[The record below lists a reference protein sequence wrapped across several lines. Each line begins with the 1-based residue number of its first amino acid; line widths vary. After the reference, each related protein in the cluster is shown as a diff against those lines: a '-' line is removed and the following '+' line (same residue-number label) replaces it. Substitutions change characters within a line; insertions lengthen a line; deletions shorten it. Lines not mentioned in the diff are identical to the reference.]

1 MTGPKVPPVQH
12 TSSDSRTR
20 ILLIAPEP
28 FFHAAGTPLNIR
40 SICRALTEGGYEVHL
55 LTLPLG
61 ADVAMPGLV
70 YHRTARIPGIMSV
83 PVGFSLGKAAYNLIL
98 ALHLFGLMVR
108 LRPLA
113 VHAFEEA
120 AFYASPMAR
129 AFGAVA
135 VMDIDSDIS
144 VQLADSGSKLAGVL
158 APVAA
163 VLRRFALRRSKF
175 AITVADSLT
184 TLVALESPRTV
195 VREIRDVPPEETVRA
210 ADAHVVE
217 DIRRELELGAG
228 PTIVYTGNLDRRQGV
243 EILVQAMAQVFRRI
257 PDARLILVGGT
268 DAEVA
273 RIRDLTES
281 LGIGERVVL
290 TGKRP
295 TNLMPEYMALASVL
309 ASPRLE
315 PLVTPLKIYAYMASG
330 RPIVAT
336 DLPTHTQVLDESAA
350 FLAAPTP
357 EGFAAGI
364 FDALSDPERATRRG
378 LEARRLALT
387 VHSYDSFKR
396 QVLELYAS
404 VEKMRRSSSARERE
418 AG

>member
-1 MTGPKVPPVQH
+1 
-12 TSSDSRTR
+12 
-20 ILLIAPEP
+20 
-28 FFHAAGTPLNIR
+28 
-40 SICRALTEGGYEVHL
+40 
-55 LTLPLG
+55 
-61 ADVAMPGLV
+61 
-70 YHRTARIPGIMSV
+70 
-83 PVGFSLGKAAYNLIL
+83 
-98 ALHLFGLMVR
+98 
-108 LRPLA
+108 
-113 VHAFEEA
+113 
-120 AFYASPMAR
+120 
-129 AFGAVA
+129 
-135 VMDIDSDIS
+135 
-144 VQLADSGSKLAGVL
+144 
-158 APVAA
+158 
-163 VLRRFALRRSKF
+163 
-175 AITVADSLT
+175 
-184 TLVALESPRTV
+184 V

-210 ADAHVVE
+210 ADAPVVE

-273 RIRDLTES
+273 RIRDLAES